1 MTIANM
7 TKSATLRGFGHGA
20 AWVAFLALLALPAT
34 VTSQEARVTGSSIS
48 ISSQPGGSAAL
59 DLDFDDGAGHAI
71 ELDGGVIRVD
81 GREVGSYTIGGELE
95 TAWRDFLRGEAGREA
110 NGLGKRLF
118 EWLRDWLEDWDQP
131 NRERSGIENAVTL
144 QAEID
149 RILAVTPSTD
159 TGTETATVTGP
170 GGSRLTIA
178 PGGLGFDALSRQL
191 EQLNGRLLELGDAG
205 AGADQKLALIVHAD
219 HSISEGET
227 VAGNLAIVGGSLSL
241 AGQVRGDV
249 LVLDG
254 TLVLEPSGRIEGN
267 VLQVGG
273 ELESL
278 GGAVAGELL
287 AIRPVAPAERVEV
300 TVQAAPSPRAQA
312 QERPPRRPRGF
323 FDRVGNNV
331 SRAISGLVGILGLL
345 AGLSILGMI
354 TVYFARPQLETVAD
368 TVRSQF
374 GRSFAL
380 GLAGQ
385 VLFWP
390 ILLILVVLVITW
402 PVVPFFLLATA
413 LALAIGYLAVA
424 HVAGEM
430 FAQRRY
436 RYEWLERI
444 RRSNSFYYVISG
456 LVLLL
461 SPFAI
466 AAALWLLGGLTGFLR
481 GLLEFAACLATWILV
496 TTGFGATLLTRAG
509 TRREEVAFDDWEM
522 APVDPPAE
530 APVDSPAEDAVDP
543 PAEDAAQPESE
554 PVEPEQAPEPE
565 DEKPDA

>member
-1 MTIANM
+1 MRGARKDMTTNM
-7 TKSATLRGFGHGA
+7 TKSATLRGFGRGA
-20 AWVAFLALLALPAT
+20 AWVAFFALLALPAA
-34 VTSQEARVTGSSIS
+34 VTSQETRVTGSSIS
-48 ISSQPGGSAAL
+48 ISSRTGGAAAL
-59 DLDFDDGAGHAI
+59 DLQFEDGAGHAI
-71 ELDGGVIRVD
+71 ELEGGVVRID
-81 GREVGSYTIGGELE
+81 GREVGSYTVGGELE
-95 TAWRDFLRGEAGREA
+95 NAWRDFLRGEAGREA
-110 NGLGKRLF
+110 SGLGRRLL
-118 EWLRDWLEDWDQP
+118 EWLQDWLEDWDPP
-131 NRERSGIENAVTL
+131 NRERRGIESAATL
-144 QAEID
+144 QAEVD
-149 RILAVTPSTD
+149 RMLAVTPSTA
-159 TGTETATVTGP
+159 TETATVTGP
-170 GGSRLTIA
+170 GGSKLMIA

-191 EQLNGRLLELGDAG
+191 EQLNGLLLELGDAG
-205 AGADQKLALIVHAD
+205 AGADENLELIVHAD
-219 HSISEGET
+219 HAIPEGET

-241 AGQVRGDV
+241 AGEVSGDV
-249 LVLDG
+249 LLLDG

-287 AIRPVAPAERVEV
+287 SVRPVAPAERVEV
-300 TVQAAPSPRAQA
+300 RVEAVPSVSAQA
-312 QERPPRRPRGF
+312 DARPTRRSRGF
-323 FDRVGNNV
+323 FHRVGSNV

-424 HVAGEM
+424 HAAGEM

-436 RYEWLERI
+436 GYQWLERI
-444 RRSNSFYYVISG
+444 KRSNSFYYVISG

-466 AAALWLLGGLTGFLR
+466 AALLWLLGGLTGFLR
-481 GLLEFAACLATWILV
+481 GLLEFAACLATWILL

-509 TRREEVAFDDWEM
+509 TRKEEMAFDDWET
-522 APVDPPAE
+522 APMEPPHEEAGEPMSEPIDAEE
-530 APVDSPAEDAVDP
+530 APDT
-543 PAEDAAQPESE
+543 ESE
-554 PVEPEQAPEPE
+554 NAE
-565 DEKPDA
+565 DEKLDG